1 MSWHPREMEAE
12 KLAQLERAKG
22 EAEGLVQILRE
33 KLREAEE
40 ENWNVQA
47 TVATAI
53 AEIEFLSK
61 KKEQDMSKQVAS
73 LESTLSF
80 VTQQLKT
87 AERVKLHAL
96 REVDEM
102 KQKQTLEQKRLE
114 AEKRLLATKKRK
126 HESIVIA
133 ASQTMRMAVSRQP
146 VFQVS
151 QASQPQPVATST
163 TAVQTEEVADA
174 QGLMQVYTT
183 AIVVLSSFD

>member
-1 MSWHPREMEAE
+1 MQTEEI
-12 KLAQLERAKG
+12 AQLKRAKG
-22 EAEGLVQILRE
+22 EAEGLVHILRE

-40 ENWNVQA
+40 ENFNVQA
-47 TVATAI
+47 TVVTAV
-53 AEIEFLSK
+53 AEVEYLSK
-61 KKEQDMSKQVAS
+61 KKEQEISKRVAS
-73 LESTLSF
+73 LESNLAF

-87 AERVKLHAL
+87 AERIKLQAV

-133 ASQTMRMAVSRQP
+133 ASQRMAASRQP

-151 QASQPQPVATST
+151 QASQPPPVATST
-163 TAVQTEEVADA
+163 AAVQTEEVADP
-174 QGLMQVYTT
+174 QGLMQVC
-183 AIVVLSSFD
+183 IQRLLSCPAMLDSRW

>member
-1 MSWHPREMEAE
+1 MDAE

-61 KKEQDMSKQVAS
+61 KKEQNMSKQVAS
-73 LESTLSF
+73 LESNLAF

-87 AERVKLHAL
+87 AERVKLVAL
-96 REVDEM
+96 REVDDM

-133 ASQTMRMAVSRQP
+133 ASQTIRMAATRQP

-151 QASQPQPVATST
+151 QASQPLPVVTATAT
-163 TAVQTEEVADA
+163 TAVQTEQVPDA
-174 QGLMQVYTT
+174 QGLMQVYTR
-183 AIVVLSSFD
+183 